1 MRFRK
6 NVPAEHR
13 EFLQE
18 QLKQYK
24 KEITMSKDE
33 LRELEKWVA
42 SGRSYFCTICG
53 IYVPVDEAPMIT
65 ETIFIAKTDAQWTLS
80 AQCVSRMKCMNGG

>member
-24 KEITMSKDE
+24 KEMTMTKNE

-42 SGRSYFCTICG
+42 SGRSHMVT
-53 IYVPVDEAPMIT
+53 A
-65 ETIFIAKTDAQWTLS
+65 TIFIAKTDAQWTLS

>member
-18 QLKQYK
+18 QP
-24 KEITMSKDE
+24 
-33 LRELEKWVA
+33 A
-42 SGRSYFCTICG
+42 
-53 IYVPVDEAPMIT
+53 DEAPMIT

>member
-6 NVPAEHR
+6 KCACGAQRIPAGTVKTI
-13 EFLQE
+13 Q
-18 QLKQYK
+18 

-42 SGRSYFCTICG
+42 SGRS
-53 IYVPVDEAPMIT
+53 PMIT